1 MAPFEI
7 YLPSSVIPLPRM
19 AEKAGPENPIPLAS
33 GFARII
39 KLSVLPKSTSESVA
53 KKVVI
58 AQKKANVEIKK
69 IKKDAEAKIKELKK
83 QSIVKKKK

>member
-1 MAPFEI
+1 MAAKEI
-7 YLPSSVIPLPRM
+7 S
-19 AEKAGPENPIPLAS
+19 
-33 GFARII
+33 
-39 KLSVLPKSTSESVA
+39 LPKSTSESVA

-69 IKKDAEAKIKELKK
+69 IKKEAEAKIKELKK

>member
-1 MAPFEI
+1 MAAKKI
-7 YLPSSVIPLPRM
+7 S
-19 AEKAGPENPIPLAS
+19 
-33 GFARII
+33 
-39 KLSVLPKSTSESVA
+39 LPKSTSESVA

-69 IKKDAEAKIKELKK
+69 NKKEAEAKIKELKK